1 MAIQTVKVNRAPVLT
16 LWAAVVAERIG
27 YEWETAL
34 TLGKALAGLNAQ
46 SKGRSLGIY
55 KAPEPGPGGKPKPKT
70 GLGEDRWVEL
80 CGRPI
85 PVKDT
90 PAGLRAVVLDKPIDP
105 ESVTRYLEGKFGEA
119 LPEVRKAM
127 QTLAQAYAP
136 RVPGNLCAVGRVVD
150 VHAQDA
156 GNAPQVLLV
165 QPEAGDA
172 ADAVEDQRGFAFVLA
187 GGCDELALRNRVVV
201 DLRWRQA
208 LRGRQATASRL
219 WRLAR
224 LVIPLAPGGDDGA
237 RHCLAPGAAEL
248 ALRRRST
255 GSARSCSRR
264 CR

>member
-90 PAGLRAVVLDKPIDP
+90 PAGLRAVVLENPIDP
-105 ESVTRYLEGKFGEA
+105 TSVTRYLGGKFGEA

-127 QTLAQAYAP
+127 QTLAQAHTQQELATKAFELYQAF
-136 RVPGNLCAVGRVVD
+136 R
-150 VHAQDA
+150 
-156 GNAPQVLLV
+156 PQVASGEKGWG
-165 QPEAGDA
+165 QAGELD
-172 ADAVEDQRGFAFVLA
+172 LKKI
-187 GGCDELALRNRVVV
+187 LALAKPQR
-201 DLRWRQA
+201 
-208 LRGRQATASRL
+208 
-219 WRLAR
+219 
-224 LVIPLAPGGDDGA
+224 P
-237 RHCLAPGAAEL
+237 
-248 ALRRRST
+248 
-255 GSARSCSRR
+255 
-264 CR
+264 

>member
-105 ESVTRYLEGKFGEA
+105 ESVTRYLGGKFGEA

-127 QTLAQAYAP
+127 QTLARAHTQQELATKAFELYQAF
-136 RVPGNLCAVGRVVD
+136 R
-150 VHAQDA
+150 
-156 GNAPQVLLV
+156 PQVASGEKGWG
-165 QPEAGDA
+165 QAGELD
-172 ADAVEDQRGFAFVLA
+172 LKKI
-187 GGCDELALRNRVVV
+187 LALAKSQR
-201 DLRWRQA
+201 
-208 LRGRQATASRL
+208 
-219 WRLAR
+219 
-224 LVIPLAPGGDDGA
+224 P
-237 RHCLAPGAAEL
+237 
-248 ALRRRST
+248 
-255 GSARSCSRR
+255 
-264 CR
+264 